1 MYVCMCVCVYVCM
14 YVCAVCICQSGESAR
29 SAQRRT
35 MFVTSAAA
43 AQVLLHH
50 PHRRYT
56 AVRVRAVRHTPFPLC
71 IYVTIWQVRHRVADS
86 VSHEQLHPPQPTR
99 RHAGYVMQH

>member
-1 MYVCMCVCVYVCM
+1 MLTRVADCRGNTHNHQRRLAIRIHHSAGGGSEHAGHVRVVSGCVCVCVYACV
-14 YVCAVCICQSGESAR
+14 YACAVCICQSGESAR

-50 PHRRYT
+50 PNRRYT
-56 AVRVRAVRHTPFPLC
+56 AVRV
-71 IYVTIWQVRHRVADS
+71 
-86 VSHEQLHPPQPTR
+86 
-99 RHAGYVMQH
+99 